1 MQQKWLRAPC
11 FLALGGL
18 TTYLINLII
27 MRPVYLN
34 DLKDMGMDN
43 YFELDLD
50 KEMMKNDLKD
60 LGIIIDDDKF

>member
-34 DLKDMGMDN
+34 DLKDMGMDK